1 MQLVTALQH
10 HQQPAAALRL
20 LKSLKV
26 ILCSSG
32 NKEQQWDLH
41 RALEDFTQ
49 VIPVLINQGK

>member
-10 HQQPAAALRL
+10 QQQPAAALRL

-32 NKEQQWDLH
+32 NKETAVGFTP
-41 RALEDFTQ
+41 ALEDFTQ